1 MSGNPAVSQ
10 TLLPPPAHPS
20 RTSSGISS
28 GHSSRS
34 ISPAPPLPPR
44 APSST
49 TPTPE
54 LPPRPR
60 VAPSSSESPFS
71 QPTPEVVEDDDLSAD
86 STESGQDGP
95 HEPFEF
101 VQTSDIPSDFL
112 FKSIAED
119 MPEAQLRELYENE
132 EIERFVNF
140 FSAVS
145 VSAAKVRSLG
155 SDADEQGTVCF

>member
-1 MSGNPAVSQ
+1 MSGNSSASH

-28 GHSSRS
+28 GYNSSRS
-34 ISPAPPLPPR
+34 ISPVPPLPPR
-44 APSST
+44 APSSSSNLV
-49 TPTPE
+49 PTPQ
-54 LPPRPR
+54 LPPRPS
-60 VAPSSSESPFS
+60 AATSPPESTFS
-71 QPTPEVVEDDDLSAD
+71 QSTPHVNEDADLSTDA
-86 STESGQDGP
+86 TQPGQDGP

-145 VSAAKVRSLG
+145 IVSAVKV
-155 SDADEQGTVCF
+155 

>member
-1 MSGNPAVSQ
+1 MSGNPSASQ

-20 RTSSGISS
+20 RTSSGISA
-28 GHSSRS
+28 GYNSSRS
-34 ISPAPPLPPR
+34 ISPVPPLPPR
-44 APSST
+44 APST
-49 TPTPE
+49 TSASTPE
-54 LPPRPR
+54 LPPRPPA
-60 VAPSSSESPFS
+60 VASPSESTFS
-71 QPTPEVVEDDDLSAD
+71 QSTPQVDEDDHLSTDA
-86 STESGQDGP
+86 TQPGQDVT

-145 VSAAKVRSLG
+145 MVSGIKV
-155 SDADEQGTVCF
+155 